1 MMEISKEKKE
11 KKKRIVSIWVCI
23 LIFIGAFFA
32 GMISKVA
39 IKPAWSTKYTA
50 TWSEELGTKI
60 TDISYGDEEANKF
73 DLYLPKDSTK
83 DTYGL
88 VIYLHAGGFTSGD
101 KADDENM
108 LAWLCSKGYVAAG
121 INYTL
126 RTDTNN
132 ASVLLQS
139 NEIKEA
145 IPIVVEEAKNR
156 GYNIDK
162 MTVAGGSAGH
172 ALAMIYAYRDAQD
185 APVPVVFTFGAVGP
199 SCFYVEDWGV
209 YGLDKNIVEV
219 ASGVIPSF
227 AKKIYKEQMRLGKG
241 TITIYEPDLLFE
253 KEESCPKM
261 VINRKNFNSTCNIKD
276 SDLIAGL
283 FPCDAT
289 EPIIE
294 EACKY
299 DKDFYVAMCGCVHF
313 RNANIPY
320 SESNSRLY
328 QSYVIDL
335 ADRLVSNNKELVVD
349 MLDDK
354 YLVPY
359 PIIYT
364 KKK

>member
-1 MMEISKEKKE
+1 MIAIKGVNDDEIMRRFIEF
-11 KKKRIVSIWVCI
+11 KKR
-23 LIFIGAFFA
+23 
-32 GMISKVA
+32 
-39 IKPAWSTKYTA
+39 
-50 TWSEELGTKI
+50 
-60 TDISYGDEEANKF
+60 
-73 DLYLPKDSTK
+73 YLD
-83 DTYGL
+83 
-88 VIYLHAGGFTSGD
+88 
-101 KADDENM
+101 
-108 LAWLCSKGYVAAG
+108 
-121 INYTL
+121 
-126 RTDTNN
+126 
-132 ASVLLQS
+132 
-139 NEIKEA
+139 
-145 IPIVVEEAKNR
+145 
-156 GYNIDK
+156 
-162 MTVAGGSAGH
+162 
-172 ALAMIYAYRDAQD
+172 AYREFDRNLAD
-185 APVPVVFTFGAVGP
+185 YIEDNFFTFVYSPAAPDVLMQVYELCGIESQDGT
-199 SCFYVEDWGV
+199 FYNAHLDRLKDI

-253 KEESCPKM
+253 REESCPKM

-283 FPCDAT
+283 FPCEAT

-335 ADRLVSNNKELVVD
+335 ADRLVSSNKELVVD

-354 YLVPY
+354 YMVPY